1 MNKAK
6 LEINKDWTFK
16 DIVDEIWALRDKFD
30 SLLMSFSYF
39 DLHEK
44 VVFLKKT
51 RDAIYAL
58 NFEEYKK
65 DKIWNYMNHYEYYT
79 TLRDMAARMK

>member
-1 MNKAK
+1 MGLN
-6 LEINKDWTFK
+6 INPQWGFKELVNNLWT
-16 DIVDEIWALRDKFD
+16 LRDEYD
-30 SLLMSFSYF
+30 RLLASFSYF

-44 VVFLKKT
+44 VVFLQNT

-65 DKIWNYMNHYEYYT
+65 DKVWSYFNHYEYYT
-79 TLRDMAARMK
+79 TLRDMANRMK